1 MLGMSEG
8 RGGYKQK
15 GRNPSNSWFLQS
27 LPLLIKW
34 EEGSGVRSP
43 VDSIGVKENLSSPCD
58 SYEKYDSQNL
68 LEG

>member
-8 RGGYKQK
+8 RGDINKKVGT
-15 GRNPSNSWFLQS
+15 PSNSWFLQS

-58 SYEKYDSQNL
+58 SCEKYDRQSL